1 MTQITVEQ
9 FRQLNTMA
17 TQGNPYAQFNLGLR
31 YFEGDGVEKDF
42 VQAFNWFKKA
52 AVHGLADAEFF
63 VGFCY
68 FFGKGVA
75 MDPKEAFEWMQKAA
89 RQGHKEAINYVEEI
103 VEFIRVR
110 VAR

>member
-1 MTQITVEQ
+1 MTQNTVEQ
-9 FRQLNTMA
+9 IRQLNKIA
-17 TQGNPYAQFNLGLR
+17 TQGNSDAQFKLGLC
-31 YFEGDGVEKDF
+31 YFNGDGVEKDF

-103 VEFIRVR
+103 VEIIRVR
-110 VAR
+110 VAG